1 MTKLSPTTL
10 THNGNPL
17 PLSIN
22 PAEEKFLAA
31 PHSKFSISDRA
42 RWNDCPGATKT
53 DLYAQMKLDGSTTTQ
68 AMRDIGKHPSLA
80 APYGGKLR
88 ENLIQSKFAA
98 KQLLRLHAR
107 REAVQRYDAIIER
120 EMAAGS
126 PQDYI
131 DVFRELRA
139 EAQGR
144 LQETVHEFR
153 FDVEHEL

>member
-1 MTKLSPTTL
+1 MTKLSPTNL

-17 PLSIN
+17 PIN

-31 PHSKFSISDRA
+31 PHSKFGISDRA
-42 RWNDCPGATKT
+42 RWNDCPGATQT
-53 DLYAQMKLDGSTTTQ
+53 DLYEQMKYDGAQSGP
-68 AMRDIGKHPSLA
+68 RFVGKHPGLA

-88 ENLIQSKFAA
+88 ENLIQSHFAA

-107 REAVQRYDAIIER
+107 REAVTRYDAIIER

-131 DVFRELRA
+131 DVFRELRE

-153 FDVEHEL
+153 FDVEHEFGG